1 MMRMCFR
8 LLAMCCGGAMVLLA
22 AAAPP
27 VAAYEFRYNLSSHSA
42 TFFVELVTGR
52 VWILERRLKREER
65 NKVWGL
71 YFNPN
76 GRVYGCNFFNG
87 RYRTTESAWRIVY
100 SWKFGSLLNNYLL
113 NEKPDPKKSRKH
125 LPIFYEP
132 ETGRLHDES
141 WWKNIQGWLVARD
154 GWVQDSWPRA
164 LKHVCPD
171 VPLPADMAIN
181 ERQTSRS
188 LDKLRKQDP
197 EAAIRN
203 YPGSGLRRLGAVGIA
218 AARNRPTVTITD
230 LDRFFVEQN
239 GQIVETPSGNRYAVA
254 IGGPD
259 DELWRLEAFD
269 PDEIVDIAYGSIS
282 DDSKDLVWS
291 FEKRKQPLRY
301 RIGEAFPALPTGK
314 RYAAHRLMDWIIA
327 EGGAIGLP
335 FLDRDDVGLRFEA
348 GGKVTASTNSGEEIA
363 GKWWWSRGNLHVQ
376 LSGVKEV
383 MSYAWR
389 PLAERLGWPG

>member
-1 MMRMCFR
+1 MKMCFR

-22 AAAPP
+22 APAPP
-27 VAAYEFRYNLSSHSA
+27 ASAYEYRYNLSSHSA
-42 TFFVELVTGR
+42 TFFVELLKGR
-52 VWILERRLKREER
+52 VWILARRLTPATR

-76 GRVYGCNFFNG
+76 GRIYNCIFFNG
-87 RYRTTESAWRIVY
+87 SYRMAETSWRIVY
-100 SWKFGSLLNNYLL
+100 SRNFGSLLNNYSL
-113 NEKPDPKKSRKH
+113 NEEPDPKQILRH
-125 LPIFYEP
+125 TPVFYDP
-132 ETGRLHDES
+132 DTGRLHAEGWFKKPS
-141 WWKNIQGWLVARD
+141 AWLVSKD

-197 EAAIRN
+197 EAVIRN

-239 GQIVETPSGNRYAVA
+239 GQIVENPSGNRYAVA

-259 DELWRLEAFD
+259 DELWRLGAFD